1 MTGIKVAI
9 INNQEEKSMLVTK
22 RLTELLAQS
31 DNTIDQ
37 ENPEL
42 VISVGGDGTL
52 LSAFHLFSHRLA
64 EVRFLGVHTGHL
76 GFYTDWRDYELEELV
91 DTLCNDR
98 QKSVSYPLLDV
109 RITYTNGKSDKI
121 FLRNFVEM
129 AYRFRHLQAQQ
140 LTTKAWEGQY
150 CIQVSM
156 LFN

>member
-42 VISVGGDGTL
+42 VISVGRRRTL

-64 EVRFLGVHTGHL
+64 EVRFWGPFGTSWVL
-76 GFYTDWRDYELEELV
+76 
-91 DTLCNDR
+91 
-98 QKSVSYPLLDV
+98 
-109 RITYTNGKSDKI
+109 
-121 FLRNFVEM
+121 
-129 AYRFRHLQAQQ
+129 YRLARL
-140 LTTKAWEGQY
+140 
-150 CIQVSM
+150 
-156 LFN
+156 

>member
-64 EVRFLGVHTGHL
+64 EVRFWGSIQDTL
-76 GFYTDWRDYELEELV
+76 GFIPTGETMNWKNWSIRCAMIV
-91 DTLCNDR
+91 KR
-98 QKSVSYPLLDV
+98 V
-109 RITYTNGKSDKI
+109 
-121 FLRNFVEM
+121 
-129 AYRFRHLQAQQ
+129 
-140 LTTKAWEGQY
+140 
-150 CIQVSM
+150 
-156 LFN
+156 